1 MKTDLVLDPRGAAVA
16 DMVTAARAADAGS
29 WDTVWTFD
37 HFSGLV
43 SGGGWS
49 RDPFVVLGAI
59 AAVTERVHVG
69 VLVANV
75 VNRHPAQLASAVN
88 SLQSLAPGRVWCGV
102 GAGAAR
108 GSTFASEHD
117 AIRRPLASPAV
128 RRAVLAESIAALRA
142 LWNGDEFD
150 GEHIH
155 VDASMAVIDGAPIPP
170 IIVGASSVA
179 MIDVACAH
187 ADGVNLLPCDDLA
200 DRVPRW
206 PERGDPTGSTS
217 ACSTASTPATHSVAT
232 RNRSSTSVSTAARS
246 GRRRPTRSPRSPS
259 SRTRSAG
266 VERHRR
272 ITGHFVD
279 ATTAHC
285 YC

>member
-1 MKTDLVLDPRGAAVA
+1 VKTDLVLDPRGAAVD

-29 WDTVWTFD
+29 WDSVWTFD

-75 VNRHPAQLASAVN
+75 VNRHPAQLACAVN
-88 SLQSLAPGRVWCGV
+88 SLQSLAPGRVRCGV
-102 GAGAAR
+102 GAGAAS

-117 AIRRPLASPAV
+117 AIR
-128 RRAVLAESIAALRA
+128 A
-142 LWNGDEFD
+142 LWDGDEFD

-200 DRVPRW
+200 DRVAMARTRRPDGFDIGVFDRLD
-206 PERGDPTGSTS
+206 PGHPLGGDPQ
-217 ACSTASTPATHSVAT
+217 P
-232 RNRSSTSVSTAARS
+232 
-246 GRRRPTRSPRSPS
+246 
-259 SRTRSAG
+259 
-266 VERHRR
+266 
-272 ITGHFVD
+272 FVD
-279 ATTAHC
+279 LGVDRRTLWATAP
-285 YC
+285 YPVEAIAELASMLSSS